1 MRHLQD
7 QEDPKV
13 LSPEGKS
20 RRFAYPPNLYVV
32 DGGAP
37 QVNAASAV
45 LDELGIS
52 DVAVIGLAK
61 RLEEVWVPSEPDPI
75 ILPRNSEGL
84 YLLQRVRDEAHRFAI
99 NYHRSKRSKRMTASA
114 LDAVPGL
121 GEHRRK
127 ALVAHFGS
135 LARLKEATV
144 DEITAV
150 PGIGVATATAVLDAL
165 RGGAAGSDATDT
177 GRARRT
183 GIGMT
188 GEGMDGSNQAGSL
201 GNADPAEVTASQA
214 DNNGGANESGIDV
227 VLVTGLSGAGR
238 GTAAKV
244 LEDLGWYVAD
254 NLPPQ
259 LITRMVDFGLAAGS
273 RITQLAVV
281 MDARS
286 RGFTGD
292 LDWVRN
298 ELATRDITPRVLFME
313 ASDDMF
319 VRRYEQNRRS
329 HPLQGEQTL
338 AEGIAAEREMLA
350 PVRATADLIIDT
362 STLSVRELRESIER
376 AFGGETVAQTSV
388 TVESFG
394 FKYGLPMDA
403 DMVMDV
409 RFLPNPH
416 WIDDLRP
423 HTGQHPAVRDYVL
436 GQTGAAE
443 FLETYHRLLSL
454 IVDGYR
460 REGKRY
466 MTVAIG
472 CTGGKHR
479 SVAIA
484 EALARLLE
492 PDKQLSVRVL
502 HRDLGRE

>member
-1 MRHLQD
+1 
-7 QEDPKV
+7 
-13 LSPEGKS
+13 
-20 RRFAYPPNLYVV
+20 
-32 DGGAP
+32 
-37 QVNAASAV
+37 
-45 LDELGIS
+45 
-52 DVAVIGLAK
+52 
-61 RLEEVWVPSEPDPI
+61 
-75 ILPRNSEGL
+75 
-84 YLLQRVRDEAHRFAI
+84 
-99 NYHRSKRSKRMTASA
+99 
-114 LDAVPGL
+114 
-121 GEHRRK
+121 
-127 ALVAHFGS
+127 
-135 LARLKEATV
+135 
-144 DEITAV
+144 
-150 PGIGVATATAVLDAL
+150 
-165 RGGAAGSDATDT
+165 
-177 GRARRT
+177 
-183 GIGMT
+183 MT
-188 GEGMDGSNQAGSL
+188 GQGMDGVDQAG
-201 GNADPAEVTASQA
+201 PASQA
-214 DNNGGANESGIDV
+214 ENHGGATESGIDV

-281 MDARS
+281 MDVRS

-298 ELATRDITPRVLFME
+298 DLATRDITPRVVFME
-313 ASDDMF
+313 ASDDML

-338 AEGIAAEREMLA
+338 AEGIAAERDMLA
-350 PVRATADLIIDT
+350 PVRANADLIIDT

-376 AFGGETVAQTSV
+376 AFGGETVASTSV

-416 WIDDLRP
+416 WIDELRP

-443 FLETYHRLLSL
+443 FLETYHRLLTL
-454 IVDGYR
+454 VVDGYR

-484 EALARLLE
+484 EALATLLE
-492 PDKQLSVRVL
+492 PNNQLSVRVL

>member
-1 MRHLQD
+1 
-7 QEDPKV
+7 
-13 LSPEGKS
+13 
-20 RRFAYPPNLYVV
+20 
-32 DGGAP
+32 
-37 QVNAASAV
+37 
-45 LDELGIS
+45 
-52 DVAVIGLAK
+52 
-61 RLEEVWVPSEPDPI
+61 
-75 ILPRNSEGL
+75 
-84 YLLQRVRDEAHRFAI
+84 
-99 NYHRSKRSKRMTASA
+99 MT
-114 LDAVPGL
+114 D
-121 GEHRRK
+121 
-127 ALVAHFGS
+127 
-135 LARLKEATV
+135 
-144 DEITAV
+144 
-150 PGIGVATATAVLDAL
+150 
-165 RGGAAGSDATDT
+165 
-177 GRARRT
+177 
-183 GIGMT
+183 
-188 GEGMDGSNQAGSL
+188 EGMDGTESRSGSNG
-201 GNADPAEVTASQA
+201 
-214 DNNGGANESGIDV
+214 SGIEV

-254 NLPPQ
+254 NLPPP
-259 LITRMVDFGLAAGS
+259 LISRMVDFGLDAGS

-281 MDARS
+281 MDVRS

-292 LDWVRN
+292 LNWVRYD
-298 ELATRDITPRVLFME
+298 LATRGITPQVLFME
-313 ASDDMF
+313 ASNDML

-338 AEGIAAEREMLA
+338 AEGIVAEREMLA
-350 PVRATADLIIDT
+350 AVRATADLIIDT

-403 DMVMDV
+403 DTVMDV

-416 WIDDLRP
+416 WIDELRP
-423 HTGQHPAVRDYVL
+423 YTGQHPAVRDYVL
-436 GQTGAAE
+436 GQKGAAE

-454 IVDGYR
+454 IVDGYH

-484 EALARLLE
+484 EALAGLLE
-492 PDKQLSVRVL
+492 SDEQLTVRVL

>member
-1 MRHLQD
+1 M
-7 QEDPKV
+7 
-13 LSPEGKS
+13 
-20 RRFAYPPNLYVV
+20 
-32 DGGAP
+32 
-37 QVNAASAV
+37 
-45 LDELGIS
+45 
-52 DVAVIGLAK
+52 DV
-61 RLEEVWVPSEPDPI
+61 
-75 ILPRNSEGL
+75 
-84 YLLQRVRDEAHRFAI
+84 
-99 NYHRSKRSKRMTASA
+99 
-114 LDAVPGL
+114 
-121 GEHRRK
+121 
-127 ALVAHFGS
+127 
-135 LARLKEATV
+135 
-144 DEITAV
+144 
-150 PGIGVATATAVLDAL
+150 
-165 RGGAAGSDATDT
+165 
-177 GRARRT
+177 
-183 GIGMT
+183 
-188 GEGMDGSNQAGSL
+188 
-201 GNADPAEVTASQA
+201 
-214 DNNGGANESGIDV
+214 
-227 VLVTGLSGAGR
+227 
-238 GTAAKV
+238 
-244 LEDLGWYVAD
+244 
-254 NLPPQ
+254 
-259 LITRMVDFGLAAGS
+259 
-273 RITQLAVV
+273 
-281 MDARS
+281 RS

-298 ELATRDITPRVLFME
+298 DLATRDITPRVLFME
-313 ASDDMF
+313 ASDDML

-403 DMVMDV
+403 DTVMDV

-454 IVDGYR
+454 IVDGYH

-484 EALARLLE
+484 EALAQLLE
-492 PDKQLSVRVL
+492 SDKQLTVRVL

>member
-1 MRHLQD
+1 MTGQGIGRELASHSD
-7 QEDPKV
+7 N
-13 LSPEGKS
+13 G
-20 RRFAYPPNLYVV
+20 
-32 DGGAP
+32 
-37 QVNAASAV
+37 ASA
-45 LDELGIS
+45 
-52 DVAVIGLAK
+52 
-61 RLEEVWVPSEPDPI
+61 
-75 ILPRNSEGL
+75 
-84 YLLQRVRDEAHRFAI
+84 
-99 NYHRSKRSKRMTASA
+99 
-114 LDAVPGL
+114 
-121 GEHRRK
+121 
-127 ALVAHFGS
+127 
-135 LARLKEATV
+135 
-144 DEITAV
+144 
-150 PGIGVATATAVLDAL
+150 
-165 RGGAAGSDATDT
+165 T
-177 GRARRT
+177 G
-183 GIGMT
+183 
-188 GEGMDGSNQAGSL
+188 
-201 GNADPAEVTASQA
+201 
-214 DNNGGANESGIDV
+214 SGIEV

-259 LITRMVDFGLAAGS
+259 LITRMVDLGLAAGS

-281 MDARS
+281 MDVRS

-298 ELATRDITPRVLFME
+298 DLATRNITPRVLFME
-313 ASDDMF
+313 ASDETL

-329 HPLQGEQTL
+329 HPLQGGQTL

-350 PVRATADLIIDT
+350 PVRATADLVIDT

-376 AFGGETVAQTSV
+376 AFGGEVVAHTSV

-416 WIDDLRP
+416 WVDELRP

-436 GQTGAAE
+436 AQNGAAE
-443 FLETYHRLLSL
+443 FLGTYHRLLSL
-454 IVDGYR
+454 VVDGYR

-466 MTVAIG
+466 MTIAIG

-479 SVAIA
+479 SVVIA
-484 EALARLLE
+484 EELSRLLQ
-492 PDKQLSVRVL
+492 PDPALSVRVL